1 MQASLLLCKSET
13 SKMRPQPKVI
23 RVLQPEVVPRSCICA
38 HMVAPPSPP
47 AHTVRQQA
55 EARRQRQ
62 SGRSLAE
69 RAKDLEDAHAR
80 AVAKMRRI
88 TVLQGPRPTKKA
100 PQSPKMARQVGSFL
114 SARRASRLWVSKARV
129 SRVQGQADWK
139 VWSVRAKVQ
148 ASNTPTQRTPAPLS
162 THHTQVE
169 REQRIRKA
177 LEMNPMQRA
186 VVSKAGD
193 SEARARERAWIKADE
208 DATIHVSSKHRANA
222 VRAARLYAATKQRVA
237 LAGAQLLAAVGSSTD
252 GEGVSDAAYASLV
265 GTAAGTAGVSAGSTI
280 GVNLDRHDTS
290 VAGVK
295 ATRPGTGPGPGPG
308 SRSGGT
314 LAASG
319 GKAHV
324 VPNAFADA
332 RTGGRELRKATAKPV
347 VTARGMLMS
356 ESVVPGTGLNSVER
370 NLLANSDEEERAALV
385 AFIQRRQQTIK
396 SSLSR
401 RLSSVRRASLTPLL
415 AASASSEAAKAAA
428 AGRKVEW
435 RHLKVPDL
443 DPAIQTRVFD
453 QYTAALFSTME
464 EFSAIED

>member
-1 MQASLLLCKSET
+1 MECASKSSSIEHT
-13 SKMRPQPKVI
+13 THSTHACRCTF
-23 RVLQPEVVPRSCICA
+23 R
-38 HMVAPPSPP
+38 VAPP
-47 AHTVRQQA
+47 
-55 EARRQRQ
+55 
-62 SGRSLAE
+62 
-69 RAKDLEDAHAR
+69 
-80 AVAKMRRI
+80 
-88 TVLQGPRPTKKA
+88 
-100 PQSPKMARQVGSFL
+100 
-114 SARRASRLWVSKARV
+114 
-129 SRVQGQADWK
+129 
-139 VWSVRAKVQ
+139 
-148 ASNTPTQRTPAPLS
+148 PLC

-222 VRAARLYAATKQRVA
+222 MRAARLYAATKQRVA

-265 GTAAGTAGVSAGSTI
+265 GTAAGTSGVSAGSTI

-295 ATRPGTGPGPGPG
+295 ATRPGTGTGTG